1 MTVTAA
7 QENFG
12 IALQLGGSYAR
23 AEFFE
28 FLDNTIRSTKIIEK
42 PSSQADDLLKE
53 VVQGANKQV
62 GRSLAKPVPVVVSF
76 AGPVKED
83 AKTATPSN
91 FEINGGKEAINLE
104 EHLNGINLDGVKFE
118 VKVLNDA
125 AALINA
131 AAISNK
137 NLLEPGDKV
146 YHAIMGTGMGG
157 AGGTIAKDGGVT
169 EINANEPGHEIMPD
183 LDKYRFIEGTA
194 RQQIASPLT
203 KKNGYVELYT
213 AGGNSDDR
221 GLVATLNNFRD
232 MMHAPGTSQEEGRF
246 FEAIDLLKQTLKENS
261 VEGFE
266 NMLTATIGNSRVIQK
281 DFTLSNK
288 NITKAAKD
296 GDEFA
301 KALVTFTLI
310 RASQA
315 LAQSIN
321 SQGQDKPVALVSIN
335 GSFNR
340 GLREAVDPN
349 GDLQFRVVNA
359 ELKKLGHPG
368 IKDNDPNRLVQFDPE
383 LDGTP
388 LILEKQFQNDRGLN
402 DRGLVATVNYF
413 KTMMNAPAS
422 SQLGR
427 SFIPALDLLDKTLE
441 HSVGDSNK
449 INTQTVTRSRIM
461 QEGFPLSDENII
473 KAADSGD
480 KFAQALV
487 TSTLIRAAQEEA
499 AALAQSMNSSRQDQ
513 PVLVSIPWQR
523 S

>member
-1 MTVTAA
+1 MAVTAA

-12 IALQLGGSYAR
+12 IALQLGGSNAR

-28 FLDNTIRSTKIIEK
+28 FLNNIIRSTTRIEK
-42 PSSQADDLLKE
+42 PSSQADELLKE
-53 VVQGANKQV
+53 LVKEANKQQV
-62 GRSLAKPVPVVVSF
+62 GRSLAKPVPVLVSF
-76 AGPVKED
+76 AGPVQED

-91 FEINGGKEAINLE
+91 FEINGEKNKAINLE
-104 EHLNGINLDGVKFE
+104 EHLNSLAPEGLEFN

-125 AALINA
+125 TALINA
-131 AAISNK
+131 AAIDNK
-137 NLLEPGDKV
+137 DLLAPEDKV

-183 LDKYRFIEGTA
+183 LFKYRFIEGTD

-203 KKNGYVELYT
+203 NNKGYVELYT

-221 GLVATLNNFRD
+221 GLVATLSQIKELRNR
-232 MMHAPGTSQEEGRF
+232 GTSESTLCFNQ
-246 FEAIDLLKQTLKENS
+246 AVTLLNSTLGKNG
-261 VEGFE
+261 V
-266 NMLTATIGNSRVIQK
+266 
-281 DFTLSNK
+281 
-288 NITKAAKD
+288 NITINEENIKRSSIMKSSIMQSLFMQSPKYSNQDITQAAKD

-321 SQGQDKPVALVSIN
+321 SQGKDKPVALVSIN

-349 GDLQFRVVNA
+349 GDLQFRVLNA

-368 IKDNDPNRLVQFDPE
+368 IKEDDQKRLVQFDPE

-388 LILEKQFQNDRGLN
+388 LILEKQLR
-402 DRGLVATVNYF
+402 
-413 KTMMNAPAS
+413 
-422 SQLGR
+422 
-427 SFIPALDLLDKTLE
+427 
-441 HSVGDSNK
+441 
-449 INTQTVTRSRIM
+449 
-461 QEGFPLSDENII
+461 
-473 KAADSGD
+473 
-480 KFAQALV
+480 
-487 TSTLIRAAQEEA
+487 EA
-499 AALAQSMNSSRQDQ
+499 VIS
-513 PVLVSIPWQR
+513 
-523 S
+523 

>member
-1 MTVTAA
+1 MAVTAA

-12 IALQLGGSYAR
+12 IALQLGGSNAR
-23 AEFFE
+23 AGFFK
-28 FLDNTIRSTKIIEK
+28 FLNNIIRSTKRIEK

-53 VVQGANKQV
+53 LVQEANKQV

-91 FEINGGKEAINLE
+91 FEINGEKNKAINLE
-104 EHLNGINLDGVKFE
+104 EHLNGINPDGVKFK

-131 AAISNK
+131 AAINNK
-137 NLLEPGDKV
+137 DLLAPEDKV

-183 LDKYRFIEGTA
+183 LFEYRFIEGED

-203 KKNGYVELYT
+203 NNKGYVELYT

-221 GLVATLNNFRD
+221 GLVATLSQIKELRNR
-232 MMHAPGTSQEEGRF
+232 GTYESTLCFNQAVE
-246 FEAIDLLKQTLKENS
+246 LLNITLKENG
-261 VEGFE
+261 V
-266 NMLTATIGNSRVIQK
+266 
-281 DFTLSNK
+281 
-288 NITKAAKD
+288 NITINEKDIMKSSIMNSSIIKSLFMQSPKYSNQDITQAAKD

-321 SQGQDKPVALVSIN
+321 SQGKDKPVALVSIN

-388 LILEKQFQNDRGLN
+388 LILEE
-402 DRGLVATVNYF
+402 
-413 KTMMNAPAS
+413 
-422 SQLGR
+422 QLR
-427 SFIPALDLLDKTLE
+427 
-441 HSVGDSNK
+441 
-449 INTQTVTRSRIM
+449 
-461 QEGFPLSDENII
+461 
-473 KAADSGD
+473 
-480 KFAQALV
+480 
-487 TSTLIRAAQEEA
+487 EA
-499 AALAQSMNSSRQDQ
+499 VIS
-513 PVLVSIPWQR
+513 
-523 S
+523 

>member
-1 MTVTAA
+1 MAVTAA
-7 QENFG
+7 QGNFW
-12 IALQLGGSYAR
+12 IALQLGGSHAR
-23 AEFFE
+23 AGFFK
-28 FLDNTIRSTKIIEK
+28 FLDNTIKSTTRIIEK
-42 PSSQADDLLKE
+42 PSSQADGLLKE
-53 VVQGANKQV
+53 VVEKANKQV
-62 GRSLAKPVPVVVSF
+62 GRSLAKPVPVLVSF
-76 AGPVKED
+76 AGPVEED
-83 AKTATPSN
+83 AKTATPCN

-104 EHLNGINLDGVKFE
+104 EHLNSLAPEGLEFN

-125 AALINA
+125 TALINA

-194 RQQIASPLT
+194 RQQMASPLT
-203 KKNGYVELYT
+203 KKKGYVELYT

-221 GLVATLNNFRD
+221 GLVATLSQIKELRNR
-232 MMHAPGTSQEEGRF
+232 GTYESTLCFNQAVE
-246 FEAIDLLKQTLKENS
+246 LLNITLKENG
-261 VEGFE
+261 V
-266 NMLTATIGNSRVIQK
+266 NITINEKDIMKSSIMNSSIIKSLFMQSPK
-281 DFTLSNK
+281 YSNQD
-288 NITKAAKD
+288 ITKAAKD
-296 GDEFA
+296 GDKFA

-388 LILEKQFQNDRGLN
+388 LILEKQLR
-402 DRGLVATVNYF
+402 
-413 KTMMNAPAS
+413 
-422 SQLGR
+422 
-427 SFIPALDLLDKTLE
+427 
-441 HSVGDSNK
+441 
-449 INTQTVTRSRIM
+449 
-461 QEGFPLSDENII
+461 
-473 KAADSGD
+473 
-480 KFAQALV
+480 
-487 TSTLIRAAQEEA
+487 EA
-499 AALAQSMNSSRQDQ
+499 VIS
-513 PVLVSIPWQR
+513 
-523 S
+523 

>member
-1 MTVTAA
+1 MAVTAA

-12 IALQLGGSYAR
+12 IALQLGGSNAR

-28 FLDNTIRSTKIIEK
+28 FLNNIIRSTKRIEK

-53 VVQGANKQV
+53 LVQEANKQV
-62 GRSLAKPVPVVVSF
+62 SRSLAKPVPVVVSF
-76 AGPVKED
+76 AGPVQED

-91 FEINGGKEAINLE
+91 FEINGEKNKAINLE
-104 EHLNGINLDGVKFE
+104 EHLNSLAPEGLEFN

-131 AAISNK
+131 AAINNK
-137 NLLEPGDKV
+137 DLVSAGDKV

-183 LDKYRFIEGTA
+183 LFKYRFIEGTD

-203 KKNGYVELYT
+203 NNKGYVELYT

-221 GLVATLNNFRD
+221 GLVATLSQIKELRNR
-232 MMHAPGTSQEEGRF
+232 GTYESTLCFNQAVE
-246 FEAIDLLKQTLKENS
+246 LLNITLKENG
-261 VEGFE
+261 V
-266 NMLTATIGNSRVIQK
+266 
-281 DFTLSNK
+281 
-288 NITKAAKD
+288 NITINEKDIMKSSIMNSSIIKSLFMQSPKYSNQDITQAAKD
-296 GDEFA
+296 GDKFA

-321 SQGQDKPVALVSIN
+321 SQGKDKPVALVSIN

-388 LILEKQFQNDRGLN
+388 LILEKQLR
-402 DRGLVATVNYF
+402 
-413 KTMMNAPAS
+413 
-422 SQLGR
+422 
-427 SFIPALDLLDKTLE
+427 
-441 HSVGDSNK
+441 
-449 INTQTVTRSRIM
+449 
-461 QEGFPLSDENII
+461 
-473 KAADSGD
+473 
-480 KFAQALV
+480 
-487 TSTLIRAAQEEA
+487 EA
-499 AALAQSMNSSRQDQ
+499 VIS
-513 PVLVSIPWQR
+513 
-523 S
+523 

>member
-1 MTVTAA
+1 MAVTAA

-12 IALQLGGSYAR
+12 IALQLGGSNAR

-28 FLDNTIRSTKIIEK
+28 FLDNTIRSTTRIEK
-42 PSSQADDLLKE
+42 PSSQADGLLKE
-53 VVQGANKQV
+53 LVEEANRQQV

-76 AGPVKED
+76 AGPVQED

-104 EHLNGINLDGVKFE
+104 EHLNGINPDGVKFK

-131 AAISNK
+131 AAIDNK
-137 NLLEPGDKV
+137 DLLAPEDKV

-157 AGGTIAKDGGVT
+157 AGGTIAEDGGVT

-183 LDKYRFIEGTA
+183 LFKYRFIEGTD

-203 KKNGYVELYT
+203 NNKGYVELYT

-246 FEAIDLLKQTLKENS
+246 FEARDLLKQTLKENS

-266 NMLTATIGNSRVIQK
+266 NMLTATIGNSRVIQN

-288 NITKAAKD
+288 NITQAAKD
-296 GDEFA
+296 GDKFA

-321 SQGQDKPVALVSIN
+321 SQGKDKPVALVSIN

-359 ELKKLGHPG
+359 ELKKLGHLG

-388 LILEKQFQNDRGLN
+388 LILEKQLR
-402 DRGLVATVNYF
+402 
-413 KTMMNAPAS
+413 
-422 SQLGR
+422 
-427 SFIPALDLLDKTLE
+427 
-441 HSVGDSNK
+441 
-449 INTQTVTRSRIM
+449 
-461 QEGFPLSDENII
+461 
-473 KAADSGD
+473 
-480 KFAQALV
+480 
-487 TSTLIRAAQEEA
+487 EA
-499 AALAQSMNSSRQDQ
+499 VIS
-513 PVLVSIPWQR
+513 
-523 S
+523 